1 MRCAVDARWRSVA
14 LVLVA
19 SVGLALA
26 ARAVVRAAPQTA
38 PSSDPMNALLSEV
51 HALRIAMEQS
61 ASIAPRVQL
70 TLARLNIE
78 EQRISQLAAQL
89 DQVRREL
96 TAVGLESQKL
106 SDQLPEVEQ
115 VLRTTTDDAE
125 RKSHE
130 YERIAIK
137 RKLSAQARL
146 EQQLRTRETESAQSL
161 GTEQSR
167 WVDLNTR
174 LDELERLLGPVPR

>member
-1 MRCAVDARWRSVA
+1 MTTRGRSVFA
-14 LVLVA
+14 MA
-19 SVGLALA
+19 FFA
-26 ARAVVRAAPQTA
+26 AVVAFATTYSLKAAPQA
-38 PSSDPMNALLSEV
+38 QDPMTALLGEV

-61 ASIAPRVQL
+61 ATVAPRVQL

-78 EQRISQLAAQL
+78 EQRIAQLAAQL

-106 SDQLPEVEQ
+106 SDQLPDVEQ

-146 EQQLRTRETESAQSL
+146 EQQLRTRETESVQSL

>member
-1 MRCAVDARWRSVA
+1 MNA
-14 LVLVA
+14 LSRL
-19 SVGLALA
+19 GLHELSRLA
-26 ARAVVRAAPQTA
+26 ARGETP
-38 PSSDPMNALLSEV
+38 PSFGRRCVPAGWV
-51 HALRIAMEQS
+51 
-61 ASIAPRVQL
+61 APRVQL

-78 EQRISQLAAQL
+78 EQRIAQLAAQL

-146 EQQLRTRETESAQSL
+146 
-161 GTEQSR
+161 
-167 WVDLNTR
+167 
-174 LDELERLLGPVPR
+174 